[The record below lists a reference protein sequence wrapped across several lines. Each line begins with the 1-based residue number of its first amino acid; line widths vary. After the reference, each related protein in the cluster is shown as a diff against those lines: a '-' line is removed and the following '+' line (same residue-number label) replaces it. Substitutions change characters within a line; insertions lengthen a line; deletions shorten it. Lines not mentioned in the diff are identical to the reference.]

1 MNVVVDWGTKG
12 GYEIANG
19 CYPGGT
25 WAKSLSYL
33 PHRSKPESAR
43 LVDCPK
49 LRFSYSETTKSHRAH
64 APRSCIPRGPRSG
77 SDSLVRRLIRAVIFD
92 LDGLLLDSESA
103 WDGGRRALV
112 AEHGLEWPDGATE
125 AMLGMSSPEWSRYVR
140 ETLGVP
146 LEPDAI
152 SDRVVAHVLE
162 SYEER
167 LPLLPGAE
175 QAVAR
180 IAARWPLALASSS
193 NKQVI
198 DRVMEA
204 SGWNEAFRAWVSSEE
219 VGRGKPAPDVFLEA
233 ARRLAV
239 EPADA
244 AGIEDSNN
252 GILAARAAGLRVIA
266 IPNHEFPPGAE
277 ALAAADAVLGSL
289 DELTAAVIEG

>member
-1 MNVVVDWGTKG
+1 M
-12 GYEIANG
+12 
-19 CYPGGT
+19 
-25 WAKSLSYL
+25 
-33 PHRSKPESAR
+33 
-43 LVDCPK
+43 
-49 LRFSYSETTKSHRAH
+49 
-64 APRSCIPRGPRSG
+64 
-77 SDSLVRRLIRAVIFD
+77 IRAVIFD

-103 WDGGRRALV
+103 WDDGRRALV

-140 ETLGVP
+140 EELGVP
-146 LEPDAI
+146 LEPDEI

-162 SYEER
+162 RYEER

-198 DRVMEA
+198 DRVMQA
-204 SGWNEAFRAWVSSEE
+204 SGWGEVFRAWVSSEE

-233 ARRLAV
+233 ARRLDV
-239 EPADA
+239 DPADA

-289 DELTAAVIEG
+289 DELTPSVIEG